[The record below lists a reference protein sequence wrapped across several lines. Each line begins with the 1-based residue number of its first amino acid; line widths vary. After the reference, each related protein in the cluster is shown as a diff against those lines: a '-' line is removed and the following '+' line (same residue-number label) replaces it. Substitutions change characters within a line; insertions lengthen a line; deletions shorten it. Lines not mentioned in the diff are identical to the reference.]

1 MLGRVAL
8 KLREQN
14 QFLKSQVAQIK
25 TTLTELTKTQRLRTL
40 ELRRPNKP
48 VEHSADTELMQ
59 AIEGA
64 KTLQK
69 EAQSYKL
76 RLNDEALQAVTE
88 MTDEV
93 KYLKQQLQAVSK
105 DHRALKGIT
114 AKQQLGIQAIN
125 AAENRSQH
133 ELLQQE
139 LVATRERFA
148 QLKMKL
154 AQETQTSS
162 QEHRRYLEANL
173 KVKSRAE
180 AQPRSRSRNAAKPK
194 LQEEVKVSDT
204 LAKQAEVLEKALRTA
219 EKQTEE
225 HISQAEARLKELTC
239 AANKNTALLTSR
251 DQELKLRD
259 LKIRELK
266 VKVESMSQAYN
277 AALKRDEERLAQEK
291 IEREQLYMSMMK
303 SKSNPHHKFKPS
315 LMNSSSSPLEE
326 PN

>member
-1 MLGRVAL
+1 
-8 KLREQN
+8 
-14 QFLKSQVAQIK
+14 
-25 TTLTELTKTQRLRTL
+25 
-40 ELRRPNKP
+40 
-48 VEHSADTELMQ
+48 MQ
-59 AIEGA
+59 GIEGA
-64 KTLQK
+64 KRLQK

-76 RLNDEALQAVTE
+76 RLNDAALQAVTE

-114 AKQQLGIQAIN
+114 AKQQVGIQALD

-133 ELLQQE
+133 EMLKQE
-139 LVATRERFA
+139 LATTRERFA
-148 QLKMKL
+148 QLKVKL
-154 AQETQTSS
+154 AQETQTGS

-225 HISQAEARLKELTC
+225 HISQAKARLKELTF

-266 VKVESMSQAYN
+266 VKVESISQAYN
-277 AALKRDEERLAQEK
+277 TALKRDEERLAQEK
-291 IEREQLYMSMMK
+291 IEREQLYMSMIK
-303 SKSNPHHKFKPS
+303 SKSDPHQKFKPS

-326 PN
+326 SN